1 MTRQG
6 EFSITSPRVTEVS
19 RKGQAD
25 LLETLIGS
33 YASNTAFK
41 KGTRLH
47 SDKAN
52 NPGPAQ
58 IIIQKVVYSL
68 EHKEKVRGC
77 RGLLRLV
84 SH

>member
-25 LLETLIGS
+25 LLEETLIGS
-33 YASNTAFK
+33 NVSDTALRR
-41 KGTRLH
+41 GTRH
-47 SDKAN
+47 SNKAN

-58 IIIQKVVYSL
+58 IVIQKVVYSL